1 MENSTVTLEVKAKLW
16 GGRCRK
22 ERWTSEE
29 VTPRSGHQLEVG
41 GEERMRSVIFGF

>member
-1 MENSTVTLEVKAKLW
+1 MQ
-16 GGRCRK
+16 
-22 ERWTSEE
+22 EREMDLGDDKEE